1 MQLCVC
7 VCVRV
12 SVRTLE
18 CELVWTTL
26 TSGWNMWFSVVG
38 RKEQVTVLQQ
48 SFTISCHKFIDYLL
62 SLVLFLNQLNIK
74 KK

>member
-1 MQLCVC
+1 M
-7 VCVRV
+7 CVRV

-48 SFTISCHKFIDYLL
+48 SFTMSCHKFIDYLL

-74 KK
+74 KNDLKCV